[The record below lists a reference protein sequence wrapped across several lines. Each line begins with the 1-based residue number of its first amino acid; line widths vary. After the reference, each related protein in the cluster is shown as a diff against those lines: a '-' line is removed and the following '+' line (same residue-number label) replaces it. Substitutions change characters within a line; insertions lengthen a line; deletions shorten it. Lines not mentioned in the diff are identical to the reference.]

1 MYGKKKK
8 YNMGGKLK
16 GMSHS
21 KGGIPI
27 EAEGGEFIIKKDSV
41 NPKTQKTLEYINDFG
56 NLPESNA
63 QDRTETSYMGGGMV
77 KDYMGGGMV
86 KPMYKDGGKVT
97 PAQKNTLKKHSKHHS
112 NKHMNEMKKDMIKGH
127 SFNKSHKKALKKV
140 GK

>member
-27 EAEGGEFIIKKDSV
+27 EAEGGEFMIKKDSV
-41 NPKTQKTLEYINDFG
+41 NPSTQATLEYINENG
-56 NLPESNA
+56 SLPMSNA
-63 QDRTETSYMGGGMV
+63 MNRSQTSYM
-77 KDYMGGGMV
+77 DGGMV

-97 PAQKNTLKKHSKHHS
+97 PAQKNTLKKHSEHHS
-112 NKHMNEMKKDMIKGH
+112 SEHINEMKKDMMKGD
-127 SFNKSHKKALKKV
+127 SFTKSHKKALKKK

>member
-8 YNMGGKLK
+8 YPMGGKLK

-21 KGGIPI
+21 NGGIPI

-41 NPKTQKTLEYINDFG
+41 NPNTESTLNYINENG
-56 NLPESNA
+56 NIPTSNA
-63 QDRTETSYMGGGMV
+63 MERSETSYMGGGMV

-86 KPMYKDGGKVT
+86 KPMYKHGGKV
-97 PAQKNTLKKHSKHHS
+97 NELKKHSKHHS
-112 NKHMNEMKKDMIKGH
+112 PKHMNQMKKDMHKG
-127 SFNKSHKKALKKV
+127 SSLKKAHNKAMKKI

>member
-27 EAEGGEFIIKKDSV
+27 EAEGGEFMIKKDSV
-41 NPKTQKTLEYINDFG
+41 NPSTQATLEYINENG
-56 NLPESNA
+56 SLPMSNA
-63 QDRTETSYMGGGMV
+63 MNRSQTS
-77 KDYMGGGMV
+77 YMGGGMV

-97 PAQKNTLKKHSKHHS
+97 SAQKNTLKKHSKHHS
-112 NKHMNEMKKDMIKGH
+112 SKHMNEMKKDMMKGD
-127 SFNKSHKKALKKV
+127 SFSVSHKKALKKV